1 MSRKEIM
8 SKNKLTVI
16 VLGAFLIL
24 SGLVGLVGGL
34 GGLGLVIAILA
45 IAAGILLLLFT
56 PGVSN
61 RIGWVLAAIYLLV
74 IGLIGLL
81 NFSFPS
87 MGIVLAILALA
98 AGILLIIQMGRI
110 KGSVGY
116 LLFYIWLILVGLV
129 GLVSLGPLGM
139 VIDLVALA
147 AGILII
153 LGV

>member
-1 MSRKEIM
+1 M

-24 SGLVGLVGGL
+24 SGLAGLVAGL
-34 GGLGLVIAILA
+34 GGLGLVVAILA

-56 PGVSN
+56 TGVSH
-61 RIGWVLAAIYLLV
+61 RIGWALAAVYLIILGLV
-74 IGLIGLL
+74 GLL

-87 MGIVLAILALA
+87 MGIVMAIPALV
-98 AGILLIIQMGRI
+98 AGILLVVQMGRI
-110 KGSVGY
+110 KGNLGY
-116 LLFYIWLILVGLV
+116 LLFFIWLILVGLV

-139 VIDLVALA
+139 VIDVLALA
-147 AGILII
+147 AGILMI